1 MVQVGLVAYVEEQ
14 LEREISL
21 RRLPRNGQL
30 GSEQVLARR
39 YGVSRST
46 VREALRRLAARGL
59 VVQRPGRVARAVAL
73 DESLT
78 LENLGMAL
86 HDERSE
92 ECRRLLEGYFSLKR
106 QVLVELLV
114 DCCASASEADRHQ
127 LEATCFN
134 LWDLARWEPG
144 VRCAQL
150 EFELL
155 RLAAQAAARPGHL
168 LLIQSLQRAMRG
180 KAARLLSFIG
190 GESLRQWA
198 VCAMHALSERD
209 ARAIQHQ
216 LPALLKACDEGVLD
230 AFAPV
235 PQGHASPEDY
245 RTEENLREAPT
256 SSTAQ
261 AEALEARS
269 CVEDRSPTASA
280 SASEQD
286 EAIEARSCVE
296 ARGPTASA
304 SVSEQDA
311 ALEARSCVEGR
322 GFNASTSVTEQD
334 EALKA
339 RSCVEGRGFKPLAS
353 VTEQDEAL
361 EARPCGEAHGLD
373 APALALQQEE
383 DLEER
388 PCVGERGLEALAS
401 ANGQAD
407 AFEAR
412 PCAEDDGLGGLA
424 PVAEDIEVISVEPCP
439 PGLACPLEPASEVTM
454 SPAAPGLTPCEPGG
468 HCTREDVTGAA
479 LGNRSDHPTGGG
491 ASGSEGASSPRSP
504 PPASADKT
512 A

>member
-209 ARAIQHQ
+209 ARTIQHQ

-230 AFAPV
+230 AFAPSFQEPAV
-235 PQGHASPEDY
+235 SEAHFAQASFC
-245 RTEENLREAPT
+245 APT
-256 SSTAQ
+256 SATGPGNG
-261 AEALEARS
+261 LEAPP
-269 CVEDRSPTASA
+269 CVEERGLGSPVPAP
-280 SASEQD
+280 D
-286 EAIEARSCVE
+286 
-296 ARGPTASA
+296 P
-304 SVSEQDA
+304 
-311 ALEARSCVEGR
+311 
-322 GFNASTSVTEQD
+322 D
-334 EALKA
+334 EALQT
-339 RSCVEGRGFKPLAS
+339 RPFVEEVGLNRLAPS
-353 VTEQDEAL
+353 TEEHEAL
-361 EARPCGEAHGLD
+361 GAAPCPAVQGL
-373 APALALQQEE
+373 
-383 DLEER
+383 
-388 PCVGERGLEALAS
+388 
-401 ANGQAD
+401 
-407 AFEAR
+407 
-412 PCAEDDGLGGLA
+412 
-424 PVAEDIEVISVEPCP
+424 SVEPDNEARLFPVTSGLESCA
-439 PGLACPLEPASEVTM
+439 PGGEGSGDEVTD
-454 SPAAPGLTPCEPGG
+454 SALSNLSDSRTGWDASSLDVVPQLEAPPADSRGQA
-468 HCTREDVTGAA
+468 HVTV
-479 LGNRSDHPTGGG
+479 LK
-491 ASGSEGASSPRSP
+491 ASGSLHGTQGPLRQWAARLWGFIARSLRLP
-504 PPASADKT
+504 GS
-512 A
+512 